1 MEDEE
6 IYTNKILVIEDDTI
20 LCELIAK
27 NLERSGFEVLKAQT
41 GESALSLMREGEDYI
56 LIVDYHLPD
65 MTGKELIKSNFIKEN
80 KVPFIIMTGHGD
92 EKLAVEMMKQNA
104 RDYIVK
110 DNNFLEILPSVVQH
124 VMHQV
129 NMEKRLAKAEEF
141 QKDAEK
147 KLSALN
153 EELEVIVQERTAQLE
168 KVNKELLREIAERR
182 EIERRLEDYN
192 KELQLFAEIS
202 SELVSNTVEN
212 ANRMKNLLNE
222 LLSYAKLGIDA
233 NYFQNTETSVALGNA
248 LYELRHLI
256 EECSAEITYDRL
268 PNITADTAQI
278 TILFRNLIENSI
290 LSCCDKTPRIHI
302 SAREDEKEWIFSITS
317 NSPAIDTEY
326 KEMIFTIFSHLQT
339 CGSSSRSGIG
349 LATCKKIVE
358 GHSGNIWLES
368 NNDNESIFYFSI
380 PKRHIT

>member
-1 MEDEE
+1 MENEE
-6 IYTNKILVIEDDTI
+6 ICTSKILVIEDDTI

-27 NLERSGFEVLKAQT
+27 NLERSGFEVLKSQT
-41 GESALSLMREGEDYI
+41 GESALSQIKEGEDYI

-65 MTGKELIKSNFIKEN
+65 MTGRELIESKIVKEN
-80 KVPFIIMTGHGD
+80 KIPFIIMTGHGD

-110 DNNFLEILPSVVQH
+110 DENFLEILPSIIQH

-129 NMEKRLAKAEEF
+129 DVEKRLAKAEEF

-147 KLSALN
+147 RLAAIN
-153 EELEVIVQERTAQLE
+153 EELEAIVQERTKQLE
-168 KVNKELLREIAERR
+168 KVNQELLREIAERK

-212 ANRMKNLLNE
+212 ANRMLNLLNE
-222 LLSYAKLGIDA
+222 MLSYTKLGIDA
-233 NYFQNTETSVALGNA
+233 NYFQNTETAIALENA

-278 TILFRNLIENSI
+278 TILFRNLIENCI
-290 LSCCDKTPRIHI
+290 LSCCDKTPIIHV
-302 SAREDEKEWIFSITS
+302 SARENEKEWIFSITS
-317 NSPAIDTEY
+317 NSSPIDTEY
-326 KEMIFTIFSHLQT
+326 KEMMFTIFSHLQS
-339 CGSSSRSGIG
+339 CGSSPRSGIG

-358 GHSGNIWLES
+358 GHSGNIWMES
-368 NNDNESIFYFSI
+368 NSDNESIFYFSI
-380 PKRHIT
+380 PKRQIT

>member
-6 IYTNKILVIEDDTI
+6 IYTSKIFVIEDDAI
-20 LCELIAK
+20 LCELISK

-41 GESALSLMREGEDYI
+41 GKSALSQIKEGEDYI

-65 MTGKELIKSNFIKEN
+65 MTGREIIESKFIKEN
-80 KVPFIIMTGHGD
+80 KIPFIIMTGHGD

-110 DNNFLEILPSVVQH
+110 DESFLEILPAVVQR
-124 VMHQV
+124 VVHQV
-129 NMEKRLAKAEEF
+129 DIEKRLAKAEKL

-147 KLSALN
+147 KLSAVN
-153 EELEVIVQERTAQLE
+153 EELEAMVQERTAQLE
-168 KVNKELLREIAERR
+168 KVNKELLREIAERK

-222 LLSYAKLGIDA
+222 LLSYTKLGIDA
-233 NYFQNTETSVALGNA
+233 NYFQNTETSVALENA
-248 LYELRHLI
+248 LYELRYLI

-268 PNITADTAQI
+268 PNITADSAQI

-290 LSCCDKTPRIHI
+290 VSCCDKTPRIHI
-302 SAREDEKEWIFSITS
+302 SAREYEKEWVFSITS
-317 NSPAIDTEY
+317 NSPAINTEY
-326 KEMIFTIFSHLQT
+326 KEMIFTIFSHLQS

-358 GHSGNIWLES
+358 GHSGSIWIEP
-368 NNDNESIFYFSI
+368 NNDSESTFYFSI
-380 PKRHIT
+380 PKRSIT